1 MITKAGR
8 NWKRLGGGTSI
19 DISGVYNEAFEY
31 LVLFRDSNN
40 IYTIFLIPYQLLEEI
55 INNGYY
61 YDSKY
66 YASKSLNTSSS
77 NISINTSWTKI
88 SNNGATS
95 NTGTIYVYYR

>member
-1 MITKAGR
+1 MNNKANKRWTK
-8 NWKRLGGGTSI
+8 LGQGTSV

-40 IYTIFLIPYQLLEEI
+40 IYTQFLIPYQLLGEI
-55 INNGYY
+55 INHGYY

-77 NISINTSWTKI
+77 NISINTNWTKI
-88 SNNGATS
+88 SNNGITS